1 MQPEDDKAVPPP
13 ATQSDVTMYKPDK
26 PLREMTRAEVDAL
39 AERIFRRF
47 VAANPPTEP
56 PPDAE
61 E

>member
-1 MQPEDDKAVPPP
+1 MQPEDDKPVPPP
-13 ATQSDVTMYKPDK
+13 ATPSDVTMFKPDK